1 MDIIESKHAH
11 GYSLKVT
18 RSLDRTMVSE
28 LDKSLKLLWNKHDG
42 AVFVDVSELQ
52 SIDSA
57 GLTVFL
63 KWHRKSL
70 SQERR
75 FALVGA
81 NPFHR
86 KLLQITRLDNELVV
100 FDEPGGVRVR
110 PRRRQRLTG

>member
-63 KWHRKSL
+63 KWHRKAL
-70 SQERR
+70 AEERR
-75 FALVGA
+75 FALVQCSG
-81 NPFHR
+81 FHL
-86 KLLQITRLDNELVV
+86 KLLEITRLDEELVV
-100 FDEPGGVRVR
+100 MTEPGGSRVR
-110 PRRRQRLTG
+110 RVANSA